1 MTTHCLLRWHSLG
14 KWVSLSVV
22 EHGFSNQKWL
32 NIIITTYCLVIQTST
47 VVLLCLWGCNAHLVA
62 CVSMCGFLSLILHSK
77 LLTLQKTELSNE
89 RHLDCPPTALTA
101 PLLHTIHIT
110 QLKGGPITT
119 TTIIIKSLGIVTRD
133 NKTGIRLIFK
143 IYIFHH
149 SSQKETSL

>member
-101 PLLHTIHIT
+101 HTTSYTEKNPLQLWETKLQIT
-110 QLKGGPITT
+110 DKIVIPLRQKNHLRCML
-119 TTIIIKSLGIVTRD
+119 SLCSNTS
-133 NKTGIRLIFK
+133 KT
-143 IYIFHH
+143 
-149 SSQKETSL
+149 SSLVSEEL